1 MKKGKFELRWFR
13 TKIWALVYVITIVL
27 SIVTPAGPA
36 YMLSLVLRTIAVIGF
51 YWNLGS
57 LASQIVNWF
66 IKLERKEQV
75 EFEFEKEGKLKSEDL
90 KP

>member
-13 TKIWALVYVITIVL
+13 TKIWALAYVIAIVL
-27 SIVTPAGPA
+27 TIVTPAGPA
-36 YMLSLVLRTIAVIGF
+36 YMLSLILKSITFIGF
-51 YWNLGS
+51 CYNLGG
-57 LASQIVNWF
+57 LGSQIVNWF